1 MQQEEDFNTILHDM
15 GSNPCFLLYHSGEQT
30 HLYRS
35 YCRQNKIPKLII
47 DATGGVISNFKKFGI
62 VKTKHIFLYEALVY
76 HPENMHSFTV
86 TNMLSEDHSNM
97 TIFHWLAKWIINS
110 SVPRPKETVCDQ
122 SLALLSAIVQ
132 CFTQYSSLQEYLNI
146 CSDLVLGDLHA
157 DSHWLPKCYVRIDVA
172 HFIKLACKWVPLKT
186 VPRRVKEVILRTIGL
201 LIKCQSLNQMYEL
214 LLSLFIVLI
223 NETDGNDVLTGFTT
237 EYEKHKQIILRAT
250 STGFINFE
258 EQFNN
263 IIVTAET
270 EEEARNVIEK
280 EYELQYEGLEDYN
293 NPFQSWA
300 QEIYDKSKQ
309 SISEGTGI
317 NPMYLPTLVPII
329 IKCVKLLPLWSG
341 LMIPIFGYGSET
353 ASSAAIESSFNKT
366 KNITFKNISLPTDIE
381 TFLEHHISSLR
392 GASLLRTSQQIFT
405 TNPLAQS
412 NHEITITSPIIKN
425 ISIGINNVNDDTLL
439 IRETDCPLC
448 KTGNLPS
455 QQGLHKCTICKVPV
469 HALSSCSTHISGEE
483 EKKSMFFMFRY

>member
-1 MQQEEDFNTILHDM
+1 MFT
-15 GSNPCFLLYHSGEQT
+15 
-30 HLYRS
+30 
-35 YCRQNKIPKLII
+35 
-47 DATGGVISNFKKFGI
+47 
-62 VKTKHIFLYEALVY
+62 
-76 HPENMHSFTV
+76 SF
-86 TNMLSEDHSNM
+86 
-97 TIFHWLAKWIINS
+97 
-110 SVPRPKETVCDQ
+110 
-122 SLALLSAIVQ
+122 
-132 CFTQYSSLQEYLNI
+132 
-146 CSDLVLGDLHA
+146 
-157 DSHWLPKCYVRIDVA
+157 
-172 HFIKLACKWVPLKT
+172 
-186 VPRRVKEVILRTIGL
+186 
-201 LIKCQSLNQMYEL
+201 
-214 LLSLFIVLI
+214 
-223 NETDGNDVLTGFTT
+223 
-237 EYEKHKQIILRAT
+237 
-250 STGFINFE
+250 
-258 EQFNN
+258 
-263 IIVTAET
+263 

-280 EYELQYEGLEDYN
+280 EYELQYEGLDDYN

-300 QEIYDKSKQ
+300 QEIYDKSKR

-317 NPMYLPTLVPII
+317 DPMYLPTLVPII

-341 LMIPIFGYGSET
+341 LMIPILGYGSET

-412 NHEITITSPIIKN
+412 NHEITITSPRIKN
-425 ISIGINNVNDDTLL
+425 ISIGINNVDDDTLL

-483 EKKSMFFMFRY
+483 EKRVCFLCSDINKAPEVDNILKEDKSVENWNKRPAKLQTSRSYLQPNSSLQYLRINNSKIHNYYQF